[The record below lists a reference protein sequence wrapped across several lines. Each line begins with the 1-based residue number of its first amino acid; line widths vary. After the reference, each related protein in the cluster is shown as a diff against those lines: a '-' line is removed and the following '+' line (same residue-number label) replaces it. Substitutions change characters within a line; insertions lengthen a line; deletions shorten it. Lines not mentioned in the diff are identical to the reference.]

1 MERGRLLLRPAERAD
16 VAELAEVGA
25 AARDCKW
32 VTAPETQDAVEQW
45 LTRMS
50 GERAAALVACRR
62 EDSAI
67 VGVFNLSEIVRGAF
81 QSSYASYYVH
91 AAYSGNGYMTEGL
104 RLVLQHAFGPLG
116 LHRVESNIQPGN
128 AASIALVRRVGFR
141 FEGVS
146 LRYLKIRGRWRDHE
160 RWAITTEDWRSERR
174 QLDARR
180 GTHTNGLM
188 SY

>member
-1 MERGRLLLRPAERAD
+1 VVGYSSDPPNAQTSPSLPSSAPRTRLHHP
-16 VAELAEVGA
+16 
-25 AARDCKW
+25 W

-45 LTRMS
+45 LTRTS

-81 QSSYASYYVH
+81 QSSYASYYAH

-141 FEGVS
+141 FEGVCFGTS
-146 LRYLKIRGRWRDHE
+146 RSAAGGETTNVGRSPRRIGAASAASSTRDVG
-160 RWAITTEDWRSERR
+160 RTRT
-174 QLDARR
+174 
-180 GTHTNGLM
+180 G
-188 SY
+188 